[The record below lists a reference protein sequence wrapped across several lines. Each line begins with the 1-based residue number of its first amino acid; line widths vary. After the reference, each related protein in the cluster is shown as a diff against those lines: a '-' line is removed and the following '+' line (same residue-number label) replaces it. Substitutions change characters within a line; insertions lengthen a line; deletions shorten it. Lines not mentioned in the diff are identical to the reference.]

1 MKHSL
6 LFLLLSLT
14 TYAQQ
19 TFVVKNEITKE
30 PIVYGSIYT
39 TDGTFKINSEKDGS
53 FIIPNEFLEKTFVFD
68 AVGFEL
74 KEGKLTSETTITTTI
89 YLNPKSEILEEVV
102 IIPMKQTKTLKVGQ
116 IKRSNFTYGSNAGA
130 ESWSFGRYF
139 PYEKNM
145 EETPFL
151 KEVRFDLISEKKPST
166 YGIRIYETDEEGFPV
181 KLLHDDLI
189 IGKAKKGSKVSITD
203 ISDLKIIIPKKG
215 VLVVFE
221 WINIEENYYEY
232 NYNYVFEAKRHIRE
246 SCNPRLKTMPTDTF
260 EFSFSKTK
268 SWGFINYKNSFYEMK
283 NNSKPYAVISCE
295 IILTN

>member
-6 LFLLLSLT
+6 LFLLFSLT

-30 PIVYGSIYT
+30 PIVYGSVYT

-89 YLNPKSEILEEVV
+89 YLNPKSEVLEEVV

-145 EETPFL
+145 EEIPFL
-151 KEVRFDLISEKKPST
+151 KEVRFDLMSENKPST

-189 IGKAKKGSKVSITD
+189 IGRSKKGSKVSITD

-232 NYNYVFEAKRHIRE
+232 NYVFEAKRHIRE
-246 SCNPRLKTMPTDTF
+246 SYNPRLKTMPTDTF

-283 NNSKPYAVISCE
+283 NNSKPYVVISCE

>member
-6 LFLLLSLT
+6 LFLLFSLT

-89 YLNPKSEILEEVV
+89 YLNPKSEVLEEVV

-145 EETPFL
+145 EEIPFL
-151 KEVRFDLISEKKPST
+151 KEVRFDLMSENKPST

-189 IGKAKKGSKVSITD
+189 IGRAKKGSKVSITD

-232 NYNYVFEAKRHIRE
+232 NYVFEAKRHIRE
-246 SCNPRLKTMPTDTF
+246 SYNPRLKTMPTDTF

-283 NNSKPYAVISCE
+283 NNSKPYVVISCE